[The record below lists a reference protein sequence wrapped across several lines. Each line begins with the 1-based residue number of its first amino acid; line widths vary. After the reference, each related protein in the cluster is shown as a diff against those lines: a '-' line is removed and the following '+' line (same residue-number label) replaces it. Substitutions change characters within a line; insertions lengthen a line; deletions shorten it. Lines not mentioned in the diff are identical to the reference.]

1 MENAWKE
8 LQPKNIYQGRKSS
21 PLKEEGKSALLSL
34 YQPLIGGEALS
45 LYLTLYSEISLETGV
60 GPEGLHADL
69 LSSLSCGLPQF
80 YEARKKL
87 EGIGLLEVYFKKDEN
102 LGNCFLYELLEPMD
116 VPTFFNDTLLS
127 FLLLEK
133 VGERR
138 FNQLTELFKPKNLSH
153 EGYQKITKKFLE
165 VYRFNETVYAANQEQ
180 VESIQQQF
188 TTVEPKSL
196 IADSDSFDWTFL
208 TDWLKKQHINQLTEP
223 VLQQAKTYQ
232 QLYGFDEL
240 TLGELLLQSFDFTI
254 EEVSLKELQRIVLLR
269 QQQQNTLRQS
279 SNTLVTDQ
287 SAETGVP
294 VNQALPS
301 AAQQLIQVARQ
312 TPPMRYLE
320 AIKKEK
326 GGYVSKQENWLLQDL
341 VTQSGLSSSVINI
354 LINYV
359 LVIKNHASL
368 NASFVNT
375 IANEWAQKKISTPE
389 EAIEHLHTL
398 STKAKQPKASK
409 QNNTSNY
416 RRNVRREKL
425 PDWVNQPK
433 DETQISTEKKAEID
447 RRFKEYLAKKEGES

>member
-45 LYLTLYSEISLETGV
+45 LYLTLYSEISLETGT
-60 GPEGLHADL
+60 GPESLHADL

-87 EGIGLLEVYFKKDEN
+87 EGIGLLEVYFKNDES
-102 LGNCFLYELLEPMD
+102 LGSCFLYELLEPMD
-116 VPTFFNDTLLS
+116 VTAFFNDTLLS

-138 FNQLTELFKPKNLSH
+138 FSQLTKLFEPKNLSH
-153 EGYQKITKKFLE
+153 EGYQKVTKKFLD

-180 VESIQQQF
+180 VESIQQRF
-188 TTVEPKSL
+188 TPSETKSL
-196 IADSDSFDWTFL
+196 IEESSSFDWTFL
-208 TDWLKKQHINQLTEP
+208 TDWLKKQHINQLNEE
-223 VLQQAKTYQ
+223 VLQQVKMYQ

-240 TLGELLLQSFDFTI
+240 TLGELILQSFDFTTA
-254 EEVSLKELQRIVLLR
+254 EVSLKELQRIVLVR
-269 QQQQNTLRQS
+269 QQQQRTSQQADSTLDPEEPPEMS
-279 SNTLVTDQ
+279 T
-287 SAETGVP
+287 A

-341 VTQSGLSSSVINI
+341 VSQSGLSSGVINI

-375 IANEWAQKKISTPE
+375 IANEWAQKKINTPE

-398 STKAKQPKASK
+398 KTKAKQPKTTK
-409 QNNTSNY
+409 QNNSSNY

>member
-1 MENAWKE
+1 
-8 LQPKNIYQGRKSS
+8 
-21 PLKEEGKSALLSL
+21 
-34 YQPLIGGEALS
+34 
-45 LYLTLYSEISLETGV
+45 
-60 GPEGLHADL
+60 
-69 LSSLSCGLPQF
+69 
-80 YEARKKL
+80 
-87 EGIGLLEVYFKKDEN
+87 
-102 LGNCFLYELLEPMD
+102 MD

-188 TTVEPKSL
+188 TPVEPKSL

-240 TLGELLLQSFDFTI
+240 TLGELLLQSFDFTT

-320 AIKKEK
+320 AIKKK
-326 GGYVSKQENWLLQDL
+326 KAGMFPNRKIGCCKIW
-341 VTQSGLSSSVINI
+341 
-354 LINYV
+354 
-359 LVIKNHASL
+359 SL
-368 NASFVNT
+368 NPVCLAVS
-375 IANEWAQKKISTPE
+375 ST
-389 EAIEHLHTL
+389 
-398 STKAKQPKASK
+398 
-409 QNNTSNY
+409 
-416 RRNVRREKL
+416 
-425 PDWVNQPK
+425 
-433 DETQISTEKKAEID
+433 
-447 RRFKEYLAKKEGES
+447 F